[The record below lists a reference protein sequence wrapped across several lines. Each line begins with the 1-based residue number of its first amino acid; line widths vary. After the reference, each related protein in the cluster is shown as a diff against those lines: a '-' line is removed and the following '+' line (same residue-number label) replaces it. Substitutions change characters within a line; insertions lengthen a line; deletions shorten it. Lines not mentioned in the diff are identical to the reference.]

1 MKDEKPNRR
10 KEVRR
15 VTAHEHER
23 AKFTLEAAIE
33 EMTAT
38 GGNIEVFSWM
48 MLFGSAQLFAEIHGP
63 DALGDAMAKLVRNE
77 TLRLKPSGSA

>member
-1 MKDEKPNRR
+1 MNDR
-10 KEVRR
+10 KAQVQL
-15 VTAHEHER
+15 VTANEHER

-38 GGNIEVFSWM
+38 GGNIEVFAWM

-63 DALGDAMAKLVRNE
+63 DALGEAMAKLLRNE
-77 TLRLKPSGSA
+77 TMRLKPAGNA